1 MAKYT
6 PHFERQHLWHERLIA
21 LIALLNLLL
30 VFFNASYLYAR
41 DFYLQTIPA
50 LTRFYDPLKGIKPH
64 PETVNYLKQ
73 IEALEAQVIA
83 TGLQS
88 PQVENQ
94 LAQLR
99 QISLQIIEDNPFA
112 VANQSRILEK
122 INNEL
127 RQRTGESFA
136 RDAFTTFWSLAHLQS
151 RGWQQEINF
160 WNYQIHPLIQ
170 TNYYRELN
178 RFGKFVDY
186 FWLLDL
192 PFIIVFALDLLT
204 RTYFI
209 KCRYPEISWFQALL
223 RRWYDILLLLP
234 FWRSLRVIPVTIRL
248 YQTDLLNLEP
258 VRAEAQ
264 RDFVIGFA
272 AELTEM
278 VGIQVIDQIQA
289 SIQRGDV
296 TTWLF
301 HPESR
306 QPYVQVNNTNEV
318 HALTTR
324 LVNVSVYDVLPK
336 VQPDIEDLL
345 HHTITTTLN
354 QLPAWQQLQYLPGL
368 RHLPSQLT
376 ENLSKSISQVAYK
389 NLVNVIEDPVLAEIL
404 SRLGNN
410 FREGLEKE
418 LQKKHNVQEIQTL
431 LIDLLEEIKINY
443 VKGIQ
448 EVGIEQLLDETEQLH
463 YKIKSYSNIPSGS
476 LVKKSN

>member
-6 PHFERQHLWHERLIA
+6 PHFERQHPYRERLIA
-21 LIALLNLLL
+21 IIALINLVL

-41 DFYLQTIPA
+41 DFYLQTVPG
-50 LTRFYDPLKGIKPH
+50 LTRFYDPIKGIKPH

-73 IEALEAQVIA
+73 VEALEAQVVA

-94 LAQLR
+94 LAQMR
-99 QISLQIIEDNPFA
+99 QSSLQIIEDNPFA
-112 VANQSRILEK
+112 VGNKSKILEK
-122 INNEL
+122 IKEEL
-127 RQRTGESFA
+127 RQRTDENFA
-136 RDAFTTFWSLAHLQS
+136 RDAFTTFWSSAYLQS

-160 WNYQIHPLIQ
+160 WNSQIRPLIQ
-170 TNYYRELN
+170 TNFYRDIN

-192 PFIIVFALDLLT
+192 SFVIVFALDLLT
-204 RTYFI
+204 RIHFI
-209 KCRYPEISWFQALL
+209 KRRHPEIGWFRALL
-223 RRWYDILLLLP
+223 RRWYDIFLLLP
-234 FWRSLRVIPVTIRL
+234 FWRWLRVIPVTIRL
-248 YQTDLLNLEP
+248 YQTELLNLEP

-264 RDFVIGFA
+264 RDFVISFA

-345 HHTITTTLN
+345 HHSITSTLN
-354 QLPAWQQLQYLPGL
+354 QLPAWQQLQYFPGL
-368 RHLPSQLT
+368 NNFPSQLT
-376 ENLSKSISQVAYK
+376 ENLSKSISQIAYK
-389 NLVNVIEDPVLAEIL
+389 NLINVIEDPVLADIT
-404 SRLGNN
+404 SRLGSN
-410 FREGLEKE
+410 FREALEKE

-448 EVGIEQLLDETEQLH
+448 EVGIEQLIDEAEKLH
-463 YKIKSYSNIPSGS
+463 YRIKSYSKIPSGS
-476 LVKKSN
+476 IVKKSN